1 MKQKFQLLSI
11 LTLLL
16 VGILSFQFNRSSVI
30 PKTWD
35 MKRLHSMHLPLP
47 DTSIKKNPVSE
58 EYYYQLPE
66 RVAYKTYP
74 FYMPGNEPKGYYEW
88 LGKQE
93 PEIIF
98 NPADLKTDSD
108 WIKAGEIIYDLPI
121 LYQVMDSAFQ
131 ASLPDLEKHWRKGGF
146 PITPEG
152 ALPFLSIVVR
162 EKGRIEMGLASCGY
176 CHTKVMPD
184 GNVLK
189 GGQGNFQQRKFIAAL
204 LRMEFKKLP
213 DSVARIQ
220 AKRVIDRAF
229 TSPWIGHENQTR
241 VQNMSVDDWLNNLD
255 VSVGVMNRQGTS
267 FGYPVSVPDLFN
279 VKDRKYLDR
288 TGQLSQQDIGDLMRY
303 SALNQGI
310 DLLHDYNGFTP
321 APRPADPKKSTIMR
335 YTDEQLFALA
345 NYIYALKPPKNPTI
359 YPRALLSRG
368 EVIFKEEGCIT
379 CHTPPLYSNNKLT
392 PVDDFV
398 PPKEHFKKYNIFDIS
413 VGTDPVL
420 ALYTRKGTGYYKVPS
435 LVGAWNRT
443 AFLHGG
449 NLANLEDLFD
459 PKRLEPDY
467 TPTGYMPPWLTQ
479 MAVPG
484 HSFGMELNEKDK
496 KALVAF
502 IKSL

>member
-1 MKQKFQLLSI
+1 MKRKSQLLFI
-11 LTLLL
+11 LILLL
-16 VGILSFQFNRSSVI
+16 LGSLNFRFDRSDLI
-30 PKTWD
+30 PKTWNR
-35 MKRLHSMHLPLP
+35 KRLHSMHLPFP
-47 DTSIKKNPVSE
+47 DSSIRTNPVSE

-74 FYMPGNEPKGYYEW
+74 FYMPGKEPKGYYEW
-88 LGKQE
+88 LRKQE

-121 LYQVMDSAFQ
+121 NSQVMDSAFL
-131 ASLPDLEKHWRKGGF
+131 ALLPDLGKHWSKGGY
-146 PITPEG
+146 PTTPEG
-152 ALPFLSIVVR
+152 VLPFLSIVVR
-162 EKGRIEMGLASCGY
+162 EKGRIEMGLGSCGT

-184 GNVLK
+184 GEVLK
-189 GGQGNFQQRKFIAAL
+189 GGQGNFQARKFNTSL
-204 LRMEFKKLP
+204 LRIEYKKLP
-213 DSVARIQ
+213 DSVLRI
-220 AKRVIDRAF
+220 RVKSIIDRVF
-229 TSPWIGHENQTR
+229 TAPWISHENQVR
-241 VQNMSVDDWLNNLD
+241 VQNMSVDEWINNLD
-255 VSVGVMNRQGTS
+255 VSVGVFNRPGTS

-279 VKDRKYLDR
+279 VKDRKYFDR
-288 TGQLSQQDIGDLMRY
+288 TGQLSQHDIGDLMRY

-310 DLLHDYNGFTP
+310 NLLHDYNGFTP
-321 APRPADPKKSTIMR
+321 SPRPADPKKSTIMR

-345 NYIYALKPPKNPTI
+345 NYIYALKPPKNPII
-359 YPRALLSRG
+359 YPRALLSKG
-368 EVIFKEEGCIT
+368 EVIFKEQGCVT

-398 PPKEHFKKYNIFDIS
+398 PPKDHFKKYNIFDIS

-459 PKRLEPDY
+459 PKRLQPDY
-467 TPTGYMPPWLTQ
+467 TPTGYMPPWLTH

-484 HSFGMELNEKDK
+484 HPFGMELSEKDK
-496 KALVAF
+496 GALVAF
-502 IKSL
+502 IKAL

>member
-1 MKQKFQLLSI
+1 MKRKSQLLFI
-11 LTLLL
+11 LILLL
-16 VGILSFQFNRSSVI
+16 LGSLNFRFDRSDLI

-35 MKRLHSMHLPLP
+35 IKRLHSMHLPFP
-47 DTSIKKNPVSE
+47 DTSVKTNPISE

-74 FYMPGNEPKGYYEW
+74 FYMPGKEPKGYYEW
-88 LGKQE
+88 LRKQE

-98 NPADLKTDSD
+98 NPTDLKTDSD

-121 LYQVMDSAFQ
+121 NSQVMDSAFL
-131 ASLPDLEKHWRKGGF
+131 ALLPDLGKHWSKGGY
-146 PITPEG
+146 PTTPEG
-152 ALPFLSIVVR
+152 VLPFLSIVVR
-162 EKGRIEMGLASCGY
+162 EKGRIEMGLGSCGT

-184 GNVLK
+184 GEVLK
-189 GGQGNFQQRKFIAAL
+189 GGQGNFEARKFNTSL
-204 LRMEFKKLP
+204 LRIEYKKLP
-213 DSVARIQ
+213 DSVLRI
-220 AKRVIDRAF
+220 RVKSIIDRVF
-229 TSPWIGHENQTR
+229 TAPWISHENQAR
-241 VQNMSVDDWLNNLD
+241 VQNMSVDEWINNLD
-255 VSVGVMNRQGTS
+255 VSVGVFNRPGTS

-279 VKDRKYLDR
+279 VKDRKYFDR
-288 TGQLSQQDIGDLMRY
+288 TGQLSQHDIGDLMRY

-310 DLLHDYNGFTP
+310 NLLHDYNGFTP
-321 APRPADPKKSTIMR
+321 SPRPADPKKSTIMR

-345 NYIYALKPPKNPTI
+345 NYIYALKPPKNPII
-359 YPRALLSRG
+359 YPRALLSKG
-368 EVIFKEEGCIT
+368 EVIFKEQGCVT

-398 PPKEHFKKYNIFDIS
+398 PPKDHFKKYNIFDIS

-459 PKRLEPDY
+459 PKRLQPDY
-467 TPTGYMPPWLTQ
+467 TPTGYMPPWLTH

-484 HSFGMELNEKDK
+484 HPFGMELSEKDK
-496 KALVAF
+496 GALVAF

>member
-1 MKQKFQLLSI
+1 MKLKTHLIVILILLFA
-11 LTLLL
+11 
-16 VGILSFQFNRSSVI
+16 VILSFRFNNSSVI
-30 PKTWD
+30 PRTWD

-66 RVAYKTYP
+66 RVAYKIYP
-74 FYMPGNEPKGYYEW
+74 FYIPGDEPKGYYEW
-88 LGKQE
+88 LRKQD

-98 NPADLKTDSD
+98 NPADIKTDSD
-108 WIKAGEIIYDLPI
+108 WIKAGEIIYDMPT

-131 ASLPDLEKHWRKGGF
+131 ASLPDLEKHWREGGF
-146 PITPEG
+146 PTTPEG

-162 EKGRIEMGLASCGY
+162 EKGRIEIGLASCGM

-184 GNVLK
+184 GKVLK
-189 GGQGNFQQRKFIAAL
+189 GGQGNFQQRKFMAAL
-204 LRMEFKKLP
+204 LRMEYKKLP
-213 DSVARIQ
+213 DSVVRIRV
-220 AKRVIDRAF
+220 KNVIDRAF
-229 TSPWIGHENQTR
+229 AAPWISHENQER
-241 VQNMSVDDWLNNLD
+241 VQNMSVDEWLNNLD
-255 VSVGVMNRQGTS
+255 VSAGVMNRQGTT

-288 TGQLSQQDIGDLMRY
+288 TGQVSQHDIGDLMRY

-321 APRPADPKKSTIMR
+321 ALRPADPKKGNIMR

-368 EVIFKEEGCIT
+368 EVIFKEAGCVT

-398 PPKEHFKKYNIFDIS
+398 PPREHFKKYNIFDIS
-413 VGTDPVL
+413 VGTDAVL

-459 PKRLEPDY
+459 SKRLEPDY
-467 TPTGYMPPWLTQ
+467 TPTGYMPPWLTH

-484 HSFGMELNEKDK
+484 HPFGMELNEKDK
-496 KALVAF
+496 RALVAF

>member
-1 MKQKFQLLSI
+1 
-11 LTLLL
+11 
-16 VGILSFQFNRSSVI
+16 
-30 PKTWD
+30 
-35 MKRLHSMHLPLP
+35 MHLPFP
-47 DTSIKKNPVSE
+47 DSSIRTNPVSE

-74 FYMPGNEPKGYYEW
+74 FYMPGKEPKGYYEW
-88 LGKQE
+88 LRKQE

-98 NPADLKTDSD
+98 NPTDLKTDSD
-108 WIKAGEIIYDLPI
+108 WIKAGEIIYDLP
-121 LYQVMDSAFQ
+121 LNSQVMDSAFL
-131 ASLPDLEKHWRKGGF
+131 ALLPDLGKHWSKGGY
-146 PITPEG
+146 PTTPEG
-152 ALPFLSIVVR
+152 VLPFLSIVVR
-162 EKGRIEMGLASCGY
+162 EKGRIEMGLGSCGT

-184 GNVLK
+184 GEVLK
-189 GGQGNFQQRKFIAAL
+189 GGQGNFEARKFNTSL
-204 LRMEFKKLP
+204 LRIEYKKLP
-213 DSVARIQ
+213 DSVLRI
-220 AKRVIDRAF
+220 RVKSIIDRFF
-229 TSPWIGHENQTR
+229 TAPWISHENQVR
-241 VQNMSVDDWLNNLD
+241 VQNMSVDEWINNFD
-255 VSVGVMNRQGTS
+255 VSVGVFNRPGTS

-279 VKDRKYLDR
+279 VKDRKYFDR
-288 TGQLSQQDIGDLMRY
+288 TGQLSQHDIGDLMRY

-310 DLLHDYNGFTP
+310 NLLHDYNGFTP
-321 APRPADPKKSTIMR
+321 SPRPADPKKSTIMR

-345 NYIYALKPPKNPTI
+345 NYIYALKPPKNPII
-359 YPRALLSRG
+359 YPRALLSKG
-368 EVIFKEEGCIT
+368 EVIFKEQGCVT

-398 PPKEHFKKYNIFDIS
+398 PPKDHFKKYNIFDIS

-459 PKRLEPDY
+459 PKRLQPDY
-467 TPTGYMPPWLTQ
+467 TPTGYMPPWLTH

-484 HSFGMELNEKDK
+484 HPFGMELSEKDK
-496 KALVAF
+496 GALVAF

>member
-1 MKQKFQLLSI
+1 
-11 LTLLL
+11 
-16 VGILSFQFNRSSVI
+16 
-30 PKTWD
+30 
-35 MKRLHSMHLPLP
+35 MHLPFP
-47 DTSIKKNPVSE
+47 DSSIKTNPVSE

-88 LGKQE
+88 LRKQE

-121 LYQVMDSAFQ
+121 NYRIMDSAFQ

-146 PITPEG
+146 PTTPEG

-162 EKGRIEMGLASCGY
+162 EKGRIEMGLGSCGT

-184 GNVLK
+184 GKVLK
-189 GGQGNFQQRKFIAAL
+189 GGQGNFQARKFNTSL
-204 LRMEFKKLP
+204 LRIEYKKLP
-213 DSVARIQ
+213 DSVLRIRV
-220 AKRVIDRAF
+220 KRVIDRVF
-229 TSPWIGHENQTR
+229 TAPWISHENQTR
-241 VQNMSVDDWLNNLD
+241 VQNISVDEWLNNLD
-255 VSVGVMNRQGTS
+255 VSVGVMNRPGTT

-288 TGQLSQQDIGDLMRY
+288 TGQILQQDIGDLMRY
-303 SALNQGI
+303 SALNQEI
-310 DLLHDYNGFTP
+310 NLLHDYSGFTP

-368 EVIFKEEGCIT
+368 EVIFKEEGCVT
-379 CHTPPLYSNNKLT
+379 CHIPPLYSNNKLT

-467 TPTGYMPPWLTQ
+467 TPTGFMPPWLTH

-484 HSFGMELNEKDK
+484 HPFGMELNEKDK
-496 KALVAF
+496 RALVVF